1 MKRPARRVSLARL
14 ALLAVCILVAPFGG
28 SSALASDNPVLTDL
42 IDAAHARHLADDRY
56 WHLLLHYR
64 RATLGGSKS
73 EADGPGFFLAKN
85 GKHDPRAE
93 LDATLAAFFDPVPAD
108 PEVQHP
114 QCRFPARYAW
124 LKDQLG
130 FDASRLPERPC
141 ERFATWRSRLD
152 AESVTMLFA
161 AAYLDNPA
169 SMYGHT
175 FLRLNRSGHREGER
189 LLDYTVNFAAVTDTR
204 SGIVFAIR
212 GLTGSYEGR
221 FSTAPFYVK
230 VQEYNNFQS
239 RDLWEYTLTLSREQI
254 DRLVRHLW
262 EMGTTYFDYY
272 FLSENCSYQLLPL
285 LDVADPSLHLADHAS
300 HWVVPVDTIRIL
312 RSRPG
317 LVSTVR
323 YRPSHV
329 SQMLD
334 RRARLVPDE
343 VAAATAVAERADD
356 AAFARVE
363 GFPEARRAPILDS
376 AHDYFRYREGFY
388 LDQPD
393 EVRLRERR
401 ILLSRS
407 RLGGSSISSDPPLPD
422 ASPEA
427 GHFTGRVGL
436 GVGFT
441 KDSRFEEL
449 SIRLA
454 LHDLAEEDTGYIPDS
469 HLEMGHLRL
478 RYDHDRNKLFVDRLA
493 IIDIVSLSPWDRW
506 IRRAS
511 WKVGLGLDLATELDC
526 VAEECLYAGLNT
538 GRGIAVSTAIW
549 RRETWYALAEADLGV
564 GGVFHDR
571 YRLGGGATAGL
582 LFQASS
588 WWRVHF
594 EGTHTRY
601 PLGENQP
608 RTLIRLNQVVTVFGT
623 HDLRLTLERNGRYH
637 EAVLGLYAHF

>member
-1 MKRPARRVSLARL
+1 MKRPARLVLLARH
-14 ALLAVCILVAPFGG
+14 ALLAVFVLFVPLGG
-28 SSALASDNPVLTDL
+28 SSALADDNPVLAEF
-42 IDAAHARHLADDRY
+42 IDTAHVRRLADDRY

-64 RATLGGSKS
+64 RGWLGGNES

-93 LDATLAAFFDPVPAD
+93 LDATLAAFFDPVPQD

-124 LKDQLG
+124 LKEQLG
-130 FDASRLPERPC
+130 FNASRLPEQPC
-141 ERFATWRSRLD
+141 DRFATWRSRLD

-175 FLRLNRSGHREGER
+175 FLRLNRRGHREGER

-212 GLTGSYEGR
+212 GLTGSYAGR

-239 RDLWEYTLTLSREQI
+239 RDLWEYTLTLSQEQI
-254 DRLVRHLW
+254 DRVVRHLW
-262 EMGTTYFDYY
+262 EMGTTHFDYY

-285 LDVADPSLHLADHAS
+285 LDVADPSLHLADQAN

-343 VAAATAVAERADD
+343 VAAAAAVAERADD
-356 AAFARVE
+356 AAFARVGE
-363 GFPEARRAPILDS
+363 FPDARRAPILDS

-393 EVRLRERR
+393 EVKLRERR

-407 RLGGSSISSDPPLPD
+407 RLGGSSIPPDPPSTD
-422 ASPEA
+422 ASPEV
-427 GHFTGRVGL
+427 GHSTARVGF
-436 GVGFT
+436 GAGFT
-441 KDSRFEEL
+441 KESWFEEL

-454 LHDLAEEDTGYIPDS
+454 LHDLAEDDTGYIPDS
-469 HLEMGHLRL
+469 RLEMGHLRL
-478 RYDHDRNKLFVDRLA
+478 RYDNGRNKLFVEHVG
-493 IIDIVSLSPWDRW
+493 IIDIVSFSPWDRW

-511 WKVGLGLDLATELDC
+511 WKVGFGLDLATELDC
-526 VAEECLYAGLNT
+526 VEEECLYLGLNT

-564 GGVFHDR
+564 GGVFQDR

-582 LFQASS
+582 LLQAASR
-588 WWRVHF
+588 WRVHL
-594 EGTHTRY
+594 EGTHLRY

-623 HDLRLTLERNGRYH
+623 HDLRLTLERNGHYH
-637 EAVLGLYAHF
+637 EAMLGLYGHF